1 MRIIGLPKSAAAGIV
16 TAACVLASCS
26 PSGKPTVE
34 AQAEPAGAPAA
45 EAGGETVQG
54 AAAVE
59 SEPAAAPEPNS
70 PPSAPEIHQAAAPP
84 TTAPAPASVRRDPAM
99 PLPAPAPAPT
109 PARPIVQASV
119 GLPSGAGRELTQRT
133 CTGCHG
139 VDAITA
145 QGRTPDGWAQIIN
158 QMQNMGLS
166 ASEED
171 LVQIH
176 AYLSRN
182 LPPR

>member
-1 MRIIGLPKSAAAGIV
+1 MRIESWRL
-16 TAACVLASCS
+16 
-26 PSGKPTVE
+26 
-34 AQAEPAGAPAA
+34 APAD
-45 EAGGETVQG
+45 AGDAGRLALVG
-54 AAAVE
+54 AASFLDGFAGLIGGDAMV
-59 SEPAAAPEPNS
+59 APCATKHNAEYY
-70 PPSAPEIHQAAAPP
+70 
-84 TTAPAPASVRRDPAM
+84 RD
-99 PLPAPAPAPT
+99 LPAPEGSQARLDGASPGGPA
-109 PARPIVQASV
+109 ARLC
-119 GLPSGAGRELTQRT
+119 LPSGAGRELTQRT